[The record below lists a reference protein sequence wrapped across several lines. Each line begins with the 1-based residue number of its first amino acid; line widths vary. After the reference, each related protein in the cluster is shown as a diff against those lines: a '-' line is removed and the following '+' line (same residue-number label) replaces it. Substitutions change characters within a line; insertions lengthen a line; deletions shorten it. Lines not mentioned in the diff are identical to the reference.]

1 MKPKAV
7 NAIVLLLVT
16 AFISAIFISM
26 IRHFAVAVLL
36 AGIFSAMAQPVY
48 RTFERWFRGRKSS
61 ASLATLASVS
71 LVVFLPLA
79 AILGIVARQAVSISR
94 SAKPWIES
102 WIDEPS
108 DLDRILQSLPFYDLL
123 ARYSDVIWEK
133 AGELVERAGNYLFSS
148 LSSAT
153 LSTVNFFFLFFVFI
167 YTAFFFL
174 REGKA
179 ILNKIL
185 YYMPMTESS
194 ERRLLDRF
202 TSVTRATIKGTF
214 LIGALQGTLAGLA
227 FWVVGIDSALFWGL
241 IMTVLSVIPA
251 LGTALV
257 WAPAAVILAASGS
270 YLKAGGLALFCALLV
285 GSVDNVLRPRLV
297 GADAKMHE
305 LMIFFGT
312 VGGISLFGIVG
323 FIIGPIL
330 AALFVTVWDIYGES
344 FRDYLPEVGEAGAE
358 VGSEHSSQ
366 AEGKGELRDD

>member
-1 MKPKAV
+1 MRPKVV

-16 AFISAIFISM
+16 ALISAIFISM
-26 IRHFAVAVLL
+26 IRRFAVAILL

-48 RTFERWFRGRKSS
+48 RKFESWFRGRKSS
-61 ASLATLASVS
+61 ASLATLASLS
-71 LVVFLPLA
+71 LVVFLPLV
-79 AILGIVARQAVSISR
+79 AILGIVAGQAVSISR
-94 SAKPWIES
+94 SAKPWIET
-102 WIDEPS
+102 WIERPS
-108 DLDRILQSLPFYDLL
+108 ELDRILQSLPFYDFMT
-123 ARYSDVIWEK
+123 RYSDVFWQK
-133 AGELVERAGNYLFSS
+133 AGELVEKAGNYLFSN

-153 LSTVNFFFLFFVFI
+153 LSTVNFFFLFFVFV

-174 REGKA
+174 KEGKA
-179 ILNKIL
+179 ILNKIM

-214 LIGALQGTLAGLA
+214 LIGVLQGTLAGLA

-257 WAPAAVILAASGS
+257 WVPAAVILAASGS
-270 YLKAGGLALFCALLV
+270 YLKAGGLALFCGLLV

-312 VGGISLFGIVG
+312 IGGISLFGIVG

-344 FRDYLPEVGEAGAE
+344 FKDFLPEVGEAGA
-358 VGSEHSSQ
+358 GAKSEASSQ
-366 AEGKGELRDD
+366 GDCTGE